1 MQHFPILQ
9 FSGVHKSKIHPR
21 EKKKNEKLNCQICNK
36 KFKKIAG
43 LRTHL
48 IKIHAGFKNSENKE
62 NLEPAPKKSKVDI
75 SDHDE
80 DSDKENMD
88 SNDPECQLC
97 HLRFKDLTVIHFNF
111 LSLFTKICLFSQ
123 IFEH

>member
-1 MQHFPILQ
+1 M
-9 FSGVHKSKIHPR
+9 HPKQ
-21 EKKKNEKLNCQICNK
+21 KKKNEKLTCQICNK

-48 IKIHAGFKNSENKE
+48 IKIHAGDKNNDNNKE

-75 SDHDE
+75 IE
-80 DSDKENMD
+80 NNQESDKENMD

-97 HLRFKDLTVIHFNF
+97 HLRFKDLTV
-111 LSLFTKICLFSQ
+111 LF
-123 IFEH
+123 